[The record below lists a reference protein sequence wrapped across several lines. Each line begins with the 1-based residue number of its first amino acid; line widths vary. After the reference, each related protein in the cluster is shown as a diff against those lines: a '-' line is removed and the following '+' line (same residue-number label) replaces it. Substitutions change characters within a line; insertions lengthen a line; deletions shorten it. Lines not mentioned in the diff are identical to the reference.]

1 MHTKET
7 VLRPEPEPRRA
18 VRRAAG
24 LALLL
29 GALLLAGCD
38 DNAGVGFS
46 VGLPASYGSVELG
59 LNTSTWIGGPTW

>member
-1 MHTKET
+1 MPASPARD
-7 VLRPEPEPRRA
+7 L
-18 VRRAAG
+18 
-24 LALLL
+24 LLL
-29 GALLLAGCD
+29 GVLLLAGCD